1 MNEWYLKNK
10 EKILTKQKETF
21 TCVCGSEVRCAG
33 KLEHNRSVKHNLYI
47 QSISETLIT

>member
-1 MNEWYLKNK
+1 MPISINYN
-10 EKILTKQKETF
+10 
-21 TCVCGSEVRCAG
+21 R